1 MGSETMNQQEHAMQL
16 LPVRYMEEYRKCALG
31 HAEEIRLR
39 LGRRPGFLYRGY
51 EHSLSGDMLTENDLL
66 RTMEKATGASFHT
79 AMGEIT
85 KGYVSSR
92 GLRIGIC
99 GAAAMYDGELR
110 GFRSISSLAIRIPQE
125 HRGICDGVIKELYAG
140 GYENTLILSPPGGGK
155 TTALREMIRSLSDAG
170 TRIGVIDERYE
181 LAAFDGSSA
190 LFDTGKRSDVISGAP
205 KAQAAMML
213 LRGMNPQIIAMD
225 EITRAED
232 AETVKEICGCGVG
245 ILASA
250 HAACAEELKKRP
262 VYREL
267 LALGIFRHAL
277 VIHMN
282 RGERYYKTER
292 LE

>member
-1 MGSETMNQQEHAMQL
+1 
-16 LPVRYMEEYRKCALG
+16 
-31 HAEEIRLR
+31 
-39 LGRRPGFLYRGY
+39 
-51 EHSLSGDMLTENDLL
+51 
-66 RTMEKATGASFHT
+66 
-79 AMGEIT
+79 
-85 KGYVSSR
+85 
-92 GLRIGIC
+92 
-99 GAAAMYDGELR
+99 
-110 GFRSISSLAIRIPQE
+110 
-125 HRGICDGVIKELYAG
+125 
-140 GYENTLILSPPGGGK
+140 
-155 TTALREMIRSLSDAG
+155 
-170 TRIGVIDERYE
+170 
-181 LAAFDGSSA
+181 
-190 LFDTGKRSDVISGAP
+190 
-205 KAQAAMML
+205 
-213 LRGMNPQIIAMD
+213 MD